1 MLSETIHPTN
11 AESYLLILRIE
22 GNLVT
27 MRWGM
32 TVSFKRP
39 AE

>member
-11 AESYLLILRIE
+11 TESYLLILRIE

-27 MRWGM
+27 MRM
-32 TVSFKRP
+32 Y
-39 AE
+39 